1 MLMVESEICSE
12 PPGNLTTPPYT
23 FGAMDEIAEFQ
34 SASQWDNWL
43 AKNYSQSHG
52 IWIRFF
58 KKASGVSSI
67 NNSDALDVAL
77 CYGWITGQA
86 RPYDERSWLGKF
98 VPRRSKS
105 IWSKINTKRAETL
118 MRQGR
123 MKSAGLRQVEE
134 AKRDGRWDRAYSPPS
149 SAKLPEDFLKA
160 LQKNKEAEA
169 FFRTL
174 SRANI
179 YSVVFRLENAKN
191 EESRRMRIRQMI
203 KMFEKG
209 EKFH

>member
-1 MLMVESEICSE
+1 
-12 PPGNLTTPPYT
+12 
-23 FGAMDEIAEFQ
+23 MDEIVKFQ
-34 SASQWDNWL
+34 SAGQWDKWL
-43 AKNYSQSHG
+43 AENFSKSKG

-58 KKASGVSSI
+58 KKASDVSSI
-67 NNSDALDVAL
+67 NTSDALDVAL

-98 VPRRSKS
+98 VPRRPKS
-105 IWSKINTKRAETL
+105 IWSKINTKRVETL
-118 MRQGR
+118 IKQGR
-123 MKSAGLRQVEE
+123 MKSAGLKQVEE
-134 AKRDGRWDRAYSPPS
+134 AKRDGSWDRAYGPPS
-149 SAKLPEDFLKA
+149 SAKLPKDFIKA
-160 LQKNKEAEA
+160 LHKKKEAEA

-174 SRANI
+174 NRANI

-191 EESRRMRIRQMI
+191 EESRRMRIKQMI

>member
-1 MLMVESEICSE
+1 LL
-12 PPGNLTTPPYT
+12 GATRQLNNAPYT

-34 SASQWDNWL
+34 SASQRDNWL

-98 VPRRSKS
+98 VPRRPKS

-118 MRQGR
+118 IRQGR
-123 MKSAGLRQVEE
+123 MNLAGPKQVEE
-134 AKRDGRWDRAYSPPS
+134 AKRDGRWNRAYSPPS
-149 SAKLPEDFLKA
+149 TAKLPEDFLKA
-160 LQKNKEAEA
+160 LQKNKEAED
-169 FFRTL
+169 FFKTL
-174 SRANI
+174 NRANI

-191 EESRRMRIRQMI
+191 EKSSSMKIRQMI